1 MSKTAPF
8 RQALKIIA
16 DSDGV
21 TTSVLATRGCDR
33 DTLAVLIH
41 AGFAAEVIERAK
53 AGDRAIEIERIKI
66 TAAGTQAL
74 NG

>member
-1 MSKTAPF
+1 MSNNAPF
-8 RQALKIIA
+8 RQALKIIF
-16 DSDGV
+16 DNDGV

-33 DTLAVLIH
+33 HTLTVLID
-41 AGFAAEVIERAK
+41 AGFVAEVIERAK
-53 AGDRAIEIERIKI
+53 AGDRAIEIERIMI